1 MASLRTKIKVLLIDD
16 EPAIAR
22 ALRPLLHGHGF
33 DVAVAETGAE
43 GLSQLENFAPD
54 LILLDLGLP
63 DISGVELTPR
73 LRLRTQAPI
82 IILSVHDAEQDK
94 VAALDNGA
102 DDYLTKPFGFQE
114 LLARMRVAVRHAQAA
129 QNDGASAAASVSSPR
144 HQIRIGDVALNTER
158 YEVTVRGVVTHLT
171 PTEFKLLEL
180 LMQNA
185 GKLVTHNT
193 ILHRVWGPEY
203 VGESQL
209 LRVYIGHLRAKVEE
223 HPERPTHIV
232 TEPGVGYR
240 FRDSV
245 RMTNAHE

>member
-1 MASLRTKIKVLLIDD
+1 MSAVKVLLIDD

-22 ALRPLLHGHGF
+22 ALRPLLNGHGF
-33 DVAVAETGAE
+33 SVDVAETAAE
-43 GLSQLENFAPD
+43 GLVRLESFAPD

-63 DISGVELTPR
+63 DMSGVELTAE
-73 LRLRTQAPI
+73 LRRRTHVPI

-114 LLARMRVAVRHAQAA
+114 LLARMRVALRHSQGA
-129 QNDGASAAASVSSPR
+129 QNDTIVSLPQ
-144 HQIRIGDVALNTER
+144 HQIHVGDVVLDTER
-158 YEVTVRGVVTHLT
+158 YELTVRGTTTHLT

-180 LMQNA
+180 LMEHA

-193 ILHRVWGPEY
+193 ILHKIWGPEY
-203 VGESQL
+203 AGESQL
-209 LRVYIGHLRAKVEE
+209 LRVYIGHLRAKIEE
-223 HPERPTHIV
+223 HPERPTYIV

-240 FRDSV
+240 FRDAV
-245 RMTNAHE
+245 

>member
-1 MASLRTKIKVLLIDD
+1 MSSVKARVKVLLIDD

-33 DVAVAETGAE
+33 DVAVAETGAD
-43 GLSQLENFAPD
+43 GLAQWESFTPN

-63 DISGVELTPR
+63 DMSGVELTAE
-73 LRLRTQAPI
+73 LRRRTQVPI

-114 LLARMRVAVRHAQAA
+114 LLARIRVALRHAQAA
-129 QNDGASAAASVSSPR
+129 QNDAVVSSVSSVGPPR
-144 HQIRIGDVALNTER
+144 HQIRVGDVELDTER
-158 YEVTVRGVVTHLT
+158 YEVMVRGITTHLT

-193 ILHRVWGPEY
+193 LLHRVWGPEY
-203 VGESQL
+203 VGENQL
-209 LRVYIGHLRAKVEE
+209 LRVYIGHLRTKIEE
-223 HPERPTHIV
+223 QPERPTYIV

-245 RMTNAHE
+245 